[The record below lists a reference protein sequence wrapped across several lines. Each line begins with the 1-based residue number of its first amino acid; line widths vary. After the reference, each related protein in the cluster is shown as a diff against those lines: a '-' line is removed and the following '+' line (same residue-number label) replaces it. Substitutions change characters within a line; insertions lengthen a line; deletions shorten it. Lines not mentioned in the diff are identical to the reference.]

1 MFFDDNFVSH
11 RSTYVVP
18 EFSALKIYEDF
29 LFALNLI
36 FKTQA
41 HMGPIYTFVIIMSI
55 LISLLISTKNT
66 DVKNYKRFWSL
77 EIEFPKFI
85 PEKIK
90 SVTLIISAIILFQF
104 ISSGITLLLHDKIP
118 LVKTFQFNRFYCL
131 LTPLWILLFG
141 MSLEILIK
149 KKLISIVYS
158 LIFLQVLTITFDTM
172 SRDYVKSIVYMISS
186 YKTKA
191 SVSYKQF
198 YDVELFTKIDH
209 YINRS
214 KEDYRIVSLG
224 LYPSV
229 TQYNG
234 FYTLDSYQP
243 TYPLDYKLKFR
254 RIMRKELAKSERWK
268 NYFDSWG
275 SRCYLFS
282 SELDWFAVGKHEMI
296 EINNLEINTDVIKE
310 MGGQYIFSAVKILN
324 NDENNLVLEQIFETE
339 ESWWR
344 IYLYRII

>member
-1 MFFDDNFVSH
+1 MN
-11 RSTYVVP
+11 
-18 EFSALKIYEDF
+18 
-29 LFALNLI
+29 
-36 FKTQA
+36 
-41 HMGPIYTFVIIMSI
+41 
-55 LISLLISTKNT
+55 
-66 DVKNYKRFWSL
+66 W
-77 EIEFPKFI
+77 
-85 PEKIK
+85 
-90 SVTLIISAIILFQF
+90 
-104 ISSGITLLLHDKIP
+104 
-118 LVKTFQFNRFYCL
+118 
-131 LTPLWILLFG
+131 
-141 MSLEILIK
+141 
-149 KKLISIVYS
+149 
-158 LIFLQVLTITFDTM
+158 
-172 SRDYVKSIVYMISS
+172 ISS

-234 FYTLDSYQP
+234 FYTLDSYQT
-243 TYPLDYKLKFR
+243 TYPLEYKQQFR
-254 RIMRKELAKSERWK
+254 RIMENELTKSERWK

-296 EINNLEINTDVIKE
+296 EISNLEINTDVIKE